1 MRRFNITVKIWLS
14 VGVFAL
20 GFVLSTSLGQMQGLF
35 TERELRATS
44 SALFPAAQKSQD
56 AQAAFERMLKAFG
69 DAVITQD
76 KDGLTHAAEDG
87 AQAVEDLKA
96 VAAIQHL
103 APERAMEAQDLA
115 SAVEQLMGDAQ
126 STYGIVLANPQN
138 MSAEQEKIR
147 RIAGRNDEIKLALAT
162 AKQQF
167 SGDLDQKL
175 SALQKGSAD
184 QRWLAMIVFV
194 ATILV
199 SVVIVH
205 ITIRRSI
212 TRPVLRV
219 IQGVKVAADEAAYAS
234 NQMLE
239 SGDVVARD
247 AQEQAACIEETSS
260 SLAEM
265 SATTNGNATRAGE
278 ADQLMQQASK
288 TVHEAAQAM
297 EGLTNSM
304 NLIAKSSGQ
313 VAAVLK
319 SIDEIAFHTN
329 ILALNAAVE
338 AARAGEAGAGF
349 SVVADEVRSL
359 AHRAAE
365 AARNSGDIIER
376 TIADVNQG
384 VELATVAHRAFSQVT
399 TKIAGGSQVMSQIA
413 LSSHEQARGIA
424 NIGEAIRRIE
434 LLTQNNAANAHKT
447 AEAASAVGFQVA
459 ATRRHIDELVSVV
472 GVSGKRA

>member
-1 MRRFNITVKIWLS
+1 MRRLNITTKIWLS

-20 GFVLSTSLGQMQGLF
+20 GFVLSISLGQVQGTL
-35 TERELRATS
+35 TERELGVTS
-44 SALFPAAQKSQD
+44 SALFPAAQKSQ
-56 AQAAFERMLKAFG
+56 QAEAEFERMLKGFG

-76 KDGLTHAAEDG
+76 KDGLGRAADDGSQAVQELKVIAAIPGLAADRAAE
-87 AQAVEDLKA
+87 AQRLAAAVQQLLEDA
-96 VAAIQHL
+96 
-103 APERAMEAQDLA
+103 R
-115 SAVEQLMGDAQ
+115 
-126 STYGIVLANPQN
+126 STYSAVLANPEN
-138 MSAEQEKIR
+138 MAKLQDNIR
-147 RIAGRNDEIKLALAT
+147 SIAGRNDEIKAGIDK
-162 AKQQF
+162 AKTQF
-167 SGDLDQKL
+167 SQDLDQKL
-175 SALQKGSAD
+175 SALQRASAR
-184 QRWLAMIVFV
+184 QRWIALIVFGV
-194 ATILV
+194 TILV
-199 SVVIVH
+199 AAGIVH

-212 TRPVLRV
+212 TGPVLRV
-219 IQGVKVAADEAAYAS
+219 IHGVQAAADGAAQAS
-234 NQMLE
+234 NQMSE
-239 SGDVVARD
+239 SGGVVARD
-247 AQEQAACIEETSS
+247 AQEQAACIQETSA

-265 SATTNGNATRAGE
+265 SSTTMENATRAGE
-278 ADQLMQQASK
+278 ADKLMQEATK

-304 NLIAKSSGQ
+304 NLISKSSSQ

-376 TIADVNQG
+376 TIADVNKG
-384 VELATVAHRAFSQVT
+384 VELATVAHQAFSNVT

-413 LSSHEQARGIA
+413 ASSDEQARGIT
-424 NIGEAIRRIE
+424 NIGQAIHRIE

-447 AEAASAVGFQVA
+447 AEAAAAMGTQVT
-459 ATRRHIDELVSVV
+459 ATRKHIDELVAVV
-472 GVSGKRA
+472 GAQEE

>member
-1 MRRFNITVKIWLS
+1 MRRMNITAKIWLS

-20 GFVLSTSLGQMQGLF
+20 GFILSISLGQFQGLL
-35 TERELRATS
+35 TERELGVTS
-44 SALFPAAQKSQD
+44 SALFPAAQKSQH
-56 AQAAFERMLKAFG
+56 AEAEFERMLKGFG

-76 KDGLTHAAEDG
+76 KDGLGHAADDG
-87 AQAVEDLKA
+87 AQVVQGLKEI
-96 VAAIQHL
+96 AAI
-103 APERAMEAQDLA
+103 PGLA
-115 SAVEQLMGDAQ
+115 SERSAETRRLAGEVQQLLDDAR
-126 STYGIVLANPQN
+126 STYGAVLANPQN
-138 MSAEQEKIR
+138 MAAEQEKIR
-147 RIAGRNDEIKLALAT
+147 SIAGRNDEIKAALAKT
-162 AKQQF
+162 KAQL
-167 SGDLDQKL
+167 SADLDQKL
-175 SALQKGSAD
+175 GGLRRRSAQ
-184 QRWLAMIVFV
+184 QRWMALIMFGI
-194 ATILV
+194 TILV
-199 SVVIVH
+199 AAAIVH

-212 TRPVLRV
+212 TGPVLRV
-219 IQGVKVAADEAAYAS
+219 IQGVQEAADGAAEAS
-234 NQMLE
+234 SQMSE
-239 SGDVVARD
+239 SGSVVARD
-247 AQEQAACIEETSS
+247 AQEQAACIEETSA

-265 SATTNGNATRAGE
+265 SSTTIENATRAGE
-278 ADQLMQQASK
+278 ADRLMQEATK

-304 NLIAKSSGQ
+304 NLISKSSSQ

-376 TIADVNQG
+376 TIADVNKG
-384 VELATVAHRAFSQVT
+384 VELATVAHAAFSNVT

-413 LSSHEQARGIA
+413 ASSDEQARGIT
-424 NIGEAIRRIE
+424 NIGQAIHRIE

-447 AEAASAVGFQVA
+447 AEAAAAMGTQVT
-459 ATRRHIDELVSVV
+459 ATRRHIDELVAVV
-472 GVSGKRA
+472 GAHAE